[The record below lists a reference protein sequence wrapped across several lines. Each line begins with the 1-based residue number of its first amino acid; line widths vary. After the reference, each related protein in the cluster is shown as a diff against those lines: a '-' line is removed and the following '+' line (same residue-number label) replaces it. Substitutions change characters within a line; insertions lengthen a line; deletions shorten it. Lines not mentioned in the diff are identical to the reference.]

1 MCLQSF
7 QFKIKPS
14 RPPATTGLSQKHSL
28 QKAAFYCLICRLS
41 GCNTRLFALQK
52 VMFHTSSGNTLTVSK
67 LRSRQKSKS

>member
-7 QFKIKPS
+7 QFKINPLG
-14 RPPATTGLSQKHSL
+14 RRQQPACLKKHSL